1 MTHSQ
6 NVPKPVEFKVVGEP
20 LNKLLIAVGNKLSRD
35 WPAQYQ
41 NVTGARE
48 LFVIHL
54 RIAHMTYR
62 SALFPGG
69 DTPADPNRLPEFCVS
84 LPVLNRFILDILFT
98 LLFLLEDVPNRCA
111 WFRESD
117 FRSLLS
123 QIGRNRKRP
132 SAEPRLA
139 FFFAL

>member
-6 NVPKPVEFKVVGEP
+6 NVPKPVEFKVAGEP
-20 LNKLLIAVGNKLSRD
+20 LNKLLIAVGNKLSRA
-35 WPAQYQ
+35 WPAQYE

-48 LFVIHL
+48 LFVIH
-54 RIAHMTYR
+54 
-62 SALFPGG
+62 
-69 DTPADPNRLPEFCVS
+69 PEFCVS
-84 LPVLNRFILDILFT
+84 LPVLNRSILDILFT